1 MIADLF
7 SSLDGIHS
15 FTSWSISV
23 TFIYIYI
30 TNSTWLN
37 LISTFINKALF
48 SFWKGPENFSPL
60 KLFLG
65 ALILFIILN
74 NLIGLTPFTYGVTS
88 SLWFNR
94 SFAVILWFTLIL
106 SGWTFNTKKSV
117 AHLTPAGAPTI
128 LVPFLIIIESI
139 RIIIRP
145 LTLTV
150 RLVANI
156 SAGHIVL
163 SLIANVLRASLPFLS
178 QRLIVVLIV
187 GYVLFELFVCLIQA
201 YIFTLLISLYATEHP
216 S

>member
-1 MIADLF
+1 MMADLF
-7 SSLDGIHS
+7 SSLDGMHS
-15 FTSWSISV
+15 FTSWSASII
-23 TFIYIYI
+23 FIYLYM

-37 LISTFINKALF
+37 FMSTFINKMLF
-48 SFWKGPENFSPL
+48 SFWKGPENFLPL
-60 KLFLG
+60 KLFLS
-65 ALILFIILN
+65 ALMLFMILN

-88 SLWFNR
+88 SLWFNS
-94 SFAVILWFTLIL
+94 SFAVILWFSLML

-139 RIIIRP
+139 SIIIRP

-163 SLIANVLRASLPFLS
+163 SLVANVLSASLPFLS
-178 QRLIVVLIV
+178 QSLMVFLMI

-216 S
+216 